1 MTSII
6 QWATFFLGLVGVLA
20 SSPGVIKQ
28 SKSAGP
34 GPIPAQIASAKAV
47 FIANAPGDTF
57 PDTYGGPDRP
67 YNEFYG
73 AMKSWGHYELVS
85 SPAEADLVFEISYTN
100 SLIGLGGTST
110 PVCSSTTNTQLLL
123 VIVDPKT
130 RIPLWW
136 FGEAIAVK
144 QRVFHAQGN
153 LEDGFNDALSKL
165 MEDVK
170 KLSGASGG
178 GNAKE

>member
-1 MTSII
+1 MSSII
-6 QWATFFLGLVGVLA
+6 QWATFFMALVGAMA
-20 SSPGVIKQ
+20 SSSGGIKQ
-28 SKSAGP
+28 SNARP
-34 GPIPAQIASAKAV
+34 APVPAQIASAKAI

-57 PDTYGGPDRP
+57 PDMYGGPDRP

-73 AMKSWGHYELVS
+73 ALKTWGHYELVS

-100 SLIGLGGTST
+100 SLVGLGGTST

-136 FGEAIAVK
+136 FSEAIAVK
-144 QRVFHAQGN
+144 QRVFHTQGN
-153 LEDGFNDALSKL
+153 LEDGFRDALSKL
-165 MEDVK
+165 VDDVK
-170 KLSGASGG
+170 KLSGGSAGG
-178 GNAKE
+178 DAKE